1 MISRL
6 LILPIRFY
14 QRFISRYTP
23 ATCLFHPTCSAY
35 GVTAIE
41 RHGLWG
47 VWLAGW
53 RILRCNPLTGGGHD
67 PVPEV

>member
-23 ATCLFHPTCSAY
+23 PSCLFTPTCSAY
-35 GVTAIE
+35 TVTAIE

-47 VWLAGW
+47 LWLGAF
-53 RILRCNPLTGGGHD
+53 RICRCNPVTGGGHD
-67 PVPEV
+67 PVPD